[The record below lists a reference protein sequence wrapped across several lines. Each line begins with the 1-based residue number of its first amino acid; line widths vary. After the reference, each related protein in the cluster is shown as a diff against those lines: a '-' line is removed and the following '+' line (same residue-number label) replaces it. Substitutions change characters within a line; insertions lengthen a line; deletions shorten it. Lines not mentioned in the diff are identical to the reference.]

1 MARPVGVTILAILDF
16 LGAAGLIVAGILSLV
31 GGGSLATMIHQNA
44 QTADAQAAGGVVA
57 FIMGAL
63 TIFCFIFAVI
73 CFLLGWGLWK
83 LKNWARIITIIFE
96 VIGVLFSLLGLIGI
110 FAHFNL
116 FSLIWTLFWMAI
128 YCLIIWYLLKPD
140 VKAAFK

>member
-1 MARPVGVTILAILDF
+1 MARPVGVTLLAILDF
-16 LGAAGLIVAGILSLV
+16 LGAAGCIVAGIVSLV
-31 GGGSLATMIHQNA
+31 SGGSIAAFIHQNA
-44 QTADAQAAGGVVA
+44 QTQDAQAAGGVVA

-63 TIFCFIFAVI
+63 TVFCFIGAAI
-73 CFLLGWGLWK
+73 FLLLGFGLWK

-110 FAHFNL
+110 FAHFSIG
-116 FSLIWTLFWMAI
+116 SLIWTLFWIAI